1 MPKDVS
7 KYITTLDDLY
17 KKLEYTLDGYEDV
30 VDVET
35 VLEHLNDA
43 IENLTEIN
51 DELDTQLE
59 E

>member
-17 KKLEYTLDGYEDV
+17 KKLEYTLDGYEDA

-51 DELDTQLE
+51 DELDTHLE